1 MKDRKYYVEIKCDC
15 CGRTYKKS
23 KYRLE
28 EKNFCRSCNMKRTY
42 SENPKILKDAL
53 EKRKKTC
60 KEKYGVENVAQN
72 IEIHKKMLNTQ
83 LERHGT
89 KQSAHHYI
97 FNNECFDSSWELAYY
112 IYLMDNKIDFLYQ
125 PDTPLEYLD
134 ENKKKRLYYPDF
146 LVNGE
151 FQEIKGNQFFNEN
164 GEPYN
169 MYKKEFWWEKYNL
182 MLSNNIKIIRQD
194 EALKYVKYVNKKYG
208 IDFLKNC
215 RK

>member
-1 MKDRKYYVEIKCDC
+1 
-15 CGRTYKKS
+15 
-23 KYRLE
+23 
-28 EKNFCRSCNMKRTY
+28 
-42 SENPKILKDAL
+42 
-53 EKRKKTC
+53 
-60 KEKYGVENVAQN
+60 
-72 IEIHKKMLNTQ
+72 MLNTQ

-89 KQSAHHYI
+89 KQSAHRYI

-151 FQEIKGNQFFNEN
+151 FQEIKGNQFFNES

-208 IDFLKNC
+208 VDFLKNC
-215 RK
+215 KK

>member
-1 MKDRKYYVEIKCDC
+1 
-15 CGRTYKKS
+15 
-23 KYRLE
+23 
-28 EKNFCRSCNMKRTY
+28 
-42 SENPKILKDAL
+42 
-53 EKRKKTC
+53 
-60 KEKYGVENVAQN
+60 
-72 IEIHKKMLNTQ
+72 
-83 LERHGT
+83 
-89 KQSAHHYI
+89 
-97 FNNECFDSSWELAYY
+97 
-112 IYLMDNKIDFLYQ
+112 MDNKIDFLYQ